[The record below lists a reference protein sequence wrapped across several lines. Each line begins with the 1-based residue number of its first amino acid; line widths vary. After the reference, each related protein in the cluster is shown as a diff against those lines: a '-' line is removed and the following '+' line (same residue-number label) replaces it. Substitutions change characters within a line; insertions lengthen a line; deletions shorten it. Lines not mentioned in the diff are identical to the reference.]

1 MEGPA
6 AKAWWWVPGGDG
18 DAGGAG
24 GADVTAALE
33 ASKQGRV
40 FMALAAGLALAVT
53 LTSDSSEKTS
63 RDENNEK

>member
-1 MEGPA
+1 MEGPGA
-6 AKAWWWVPGGDG
+6 QGGGVDAWWRWRRGWRWRCGRHSSLG
-18 DAGGAG
+18 N
-24 GADVTAALE
+24 
-33 ASKQGRV
+33 KQGRV